1 MALWRVM
8 LLLVVLLAVKVQ
20 YVSCPGDTWLK
31 AATLTSHLDTSAP
44 TPQPNRND
52 ICDNHTVSC
61 QPAESSAAK
70 AVVDFN
76 SAVSS
81 FFFIVP
87 MIRVLRLEHNSRT
100 ESDTQFWWY
109 LCFGSS
115 GYIIWAYYFCS
126 CSSFY
131 QAAVFPIYVVSILG
145 AIVHLILLLIATSL
159 TFGVRDKRPIPLVLV
174 PASSFFTAAVL
185 WWVSELDWIGW
196 LGFSLTALSHCF
208 RLGATNYQDDFT
220 FWLFDA
226 SIPIW
231 LVNAIISAVGAVSGF
246 LWLRHPQLCVSLE
259 YKVTSYVIGVVRGV
273 EVYLWCSRG
282 ITRVLSKIEGDQQ

>member
-1 MALWRVM
+1 MLVALVTHGLRQLPWLLTWTQVLPRHSPTGMTSVTTTLFPANLLNLVLLR
-8 LLLVVLLAVKVQ
+8 LLLI
-20 YVSCPGDTWLK
+20 ST
-31 AATLTSHLDTSAP
+31 
-44 TPQPNRND
+44 QPL
-52 ICDNHTVSC
+52 
-61 QPAESSAAK
+61 
-70 AVVDFN
+70 
-76 SAVSS
+76 SS

-115 GYIIWAYYFCS
+115 GYIVWAYYFCG

-185 WWVSELDWIGW
+185 WWVPELDWIGW

-208 RLGATNYQDDFT
+208 RLGATNYQDEFT